1 MKFWAITL
9 SVLLALAA
17 GSGAMTYYGLSGHS
31 MRTEGEADALVWLR
45 SEFKLDDAQMR
56 RIEAMHETY
65 QDVCAD
71 HCVAIGEAR
80 AKVRQLRA
88 AGADEATVQAAEAKT
103 IEVEGF
109 CRSSTEAHVRAVAAV
124 MGAGQG
130 ARYLAVVLPRLAHVE
145 HTGAPDLRANSSET
159 HHGH

>member
-1 MKFWAITL
+1 MKFWVITL

-17 GSGAMTYYGLSGHS
+17 GSGVVSYYGICGHS
-31 MRTEGEADALVWLR
+31 LRTEGEGDALVWLR
-45 SEFKLDDAQMR
+45 SEFKLNDDQIR
-56 RIEAMHETY
+56 RIEAMHEAY
-65 QDVCAD
+65 QDVCAE

-80 AKVRQLRA
+80 SKVRQLRA
-88 AGADEATVQAAEAKT
+88 AGADEATVRAAELKT
-103 IEVEGF
+103 IEVDGL

-124 MGAGQG
+124 MGAEQG

-145 HTGAPDLRANSSET
+145 HTGAPDLQANSSGT